1 MKKTIALPGKR
12 HSIPKCMYTFIENLK
27 NLEGIVRVG
36 IGGFGNKSIY
46 SEFQW
51 KPQST
56 NPSTNT
62 LKIKKTMRHLALKGE
77 VCDRR
82 SSFGCS
88 RNDSIL
94 KDGVFFKFLDIVIL
108 SFIF

>member
-1 MKKTIALPGKR
+1 MNKTIALHDKK
-12 HSIPKCMYTFIENLK
+12 HSIPRCMHRFIENLK

-36 IGGFGNKSIY
+36 IDSFGNKSKY

-62 LKIKKTMRHLALKGE
+62 VKLNIRYEEFSQDLWVTVKGRKYLP
-77 VCDRR
+77 V
-82 SSFGCS
+82 
-88 RNDSIL
+88 L
-94 KDGVFFKFLDIVIL
+94 VYFLN
-108 SFIF
+108 SYKPYK

>member
-12 HSIPKCMYTFIENLK
+12 HSIPKCMHTFIENLK

-56 NPSTNT
+56 DPSTNT
-62 LKIKKTMRHLALKGE
+62 LKINIRYQEFSQDLWVTVKGRKHLPDLAY
-77 VCDRR
+77 
-82 SSFGCS
+82 
-88 RNDSIL
+88 
-94 KDGVFFKFLDIVIL
+94 FLN
-108 SFIF
+108 SYKPYK